1 MVDPHK
7 KTEGYCK
14 GVGYW
19 ECVEASVDRVL
30 GGYGHVNDVDV
41 KGNEAFL
48 KTLFYER
55 YCNEVDLVKPTSH
68 FLEVAHETLASRKL
82 MSSDMHKATNFYYVS
97 LQDFTPEVG
106 RYDVTWIQ
114 RCIRQLADDDFIS
127 FFKRAKVG
135 LKLRG
140 EAN

>member
-1 MVDPHK
+1 MTK
-7 KTEGYCK
+7 
-14 GVGYW
+14 
-19 ECVEASVDRVL
+19 
-30 GGYGHVNDVDV
+30 N
-41 KGNEAFL
+41 FL
-48 KTLFYER
+48 IR

-68 FLEVAHETLASRKL
+68 FLEVARETLASRKL